1 MFDTDL
7 DDRFD
12 AGLDLL
18 INGLKARIDLR
29 S

>member
-1 MFDTDL
+1 MFDNDL
-7 DDRFD
+7 DDRFE

-18 INGLKARIDLR
+18 INGLKVRIDTR